1 MKVCHC
7 NITSS
12 FVSNQTVF
20 CSLLPVISCGK
31 LSEIPVVVPLP
42 MKSETQAKSVIM
54 LYIYICSHSPLSFE
68 ALLKIFPQLH
78 VAAFYIAMCDINSLK
93 TIYVECLI
101 CIMSKKIMNIKKWQA
116 AKLGMNSLRRGHL
129 FTKMNYYD

>member
-1 MKVCHC
+1 M
-7 NITSS
+7 
-12 FVSNQTVF
+12 
-20 CSLLPVISCGK
+20 
-31 LSEIPVVVPLP
+31 VVPLP

-101 CIMSKKIMNIKKWQA
+101 CIMSKKIMNIKKMTSSKIGDEQFETRTSVYQNE
-116 AKLGMNSLRRGHL
+116 LL
-129 FTKMNYYD
+129 